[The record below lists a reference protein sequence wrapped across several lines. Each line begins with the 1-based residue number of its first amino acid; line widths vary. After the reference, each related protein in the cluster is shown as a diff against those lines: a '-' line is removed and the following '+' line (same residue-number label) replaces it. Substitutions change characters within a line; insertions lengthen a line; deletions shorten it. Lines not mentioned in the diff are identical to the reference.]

1 MGERFERS
9 VAGRV
14 LLTVVMAVLA
24 VAVLLWN
31 LPSGPA
37 GDRVQPVAGRVLLP
51 LGLDQDWA
59 LFAPDP
65 RRFSVGVYAR
75 LTYADGRQQVL
86 TPPDRGRVLA
96 PYRTYRWQKYVERVR
111 ADDYGLLWE
120 PTARWFAAQGGEG
133 VVRVELVRTFRDTVV
148 PGSGTPRP
156 DGREFAFYVL
166 DVP

>member
-1 MGERFERS
+1 MGGRFERS
-9 VAGRV
+9 VAGRL

-31 LPSGPA
+31 LPEGPVR
-37 GDRVQPVAGRVLLP
+37 DDVRPVAGRVLLP

-65 RRFSVGVYAR
+65 RGFSVGVYAR
-75 LTYADGRQQVL
+75 LSYDDGRQRVL
-86 TPPDRGRVLA
+86 TLPEHGRVLA
-96 PYRTYRWQKYVERVR
+96 PYRTYRWQKFAERVR

-120 PTARWFAAQGGEG
+120 PTARWFADRGGDD
-133 VVRVELVRTFRDTVV
+133 VARVELVRTFRDTVR

-156 DGREFAFYVL
+156 DGGECACYVL
-166 DVP
+166 DPA

>member
-9 VAGRV
+9 VGGRV
-14 LLTVVMAVLA
+14 LLTVVMTVLA
-24 VAVLLWN
+24 VCVLLWN

-37 GDRVQPVAGRVLLP
+37 GDRVQPLAGRVLLP

-65 RRFSVGVYAR
+65 RGFSVGVHAR
-75 LTYADGRQQVL
+75 LTYEDGSARVL
-86 TPPDRGRVLA
+86 RLPEHGRVLA
-96 PYRTYRWQKYVERVR
+96 PYRTYRWQKFAERVR

-120 PTARWFAAQGGEG
+120 PTARWFADRGGDG
-133 VVRVELVRTFRDTVV
+133 VTRVELVRTFRDSVV

-156 DGREFAFYVL
+156 SGGEFVFYVL
-166 DVP
+166 EPA

>member
-1 MGERFERS
+1 MGDRFERS

-14 LLTVVMAVLA
+14 LLTVVMAVLV

-37 GDRVQPVAGRVLLP
+37 GDRVQPAAGRVLLP
-51 LGLDQDWA
+51 LGLDQDWS

-65 RRFSVGVYAR
+65 RSFSVGVYAR
-75 LTYADGRQQVL
+75 LSYADGRERVVTL
-86 TPPDRGRVLA
+86 PAHGRVLA

-111 ADDYGLLWE
+111 ADEYELLWE
-120 PTARWFAAQGGEG
+120 PTARWFADLGGEG
-133 VVRVELVRTFRDTVV
+133 VTRVELVRTFRDSIV
-148 PGSGTPRP
+148 PGSGAPRP

-166 DVP
+166 DPA